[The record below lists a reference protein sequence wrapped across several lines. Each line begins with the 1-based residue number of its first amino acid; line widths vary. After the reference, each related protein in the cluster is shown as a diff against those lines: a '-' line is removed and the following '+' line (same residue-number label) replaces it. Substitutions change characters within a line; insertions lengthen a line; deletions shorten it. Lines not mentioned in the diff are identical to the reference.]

1 MPHWLTKHII
11 FLPSFLPSNMA
22 DLVVPFAG
30 FAYHPHQVDAIQW
43 MKQRESMD
51 APICRGG
58 ILADE
63 MGLGKTWMTIGL
75 MYNAPVAQTLLLV
88 PPVLQPQWSEAL
100 QRSSIPHKIL
110 SAPST
115 KGAEGCWRY
124 VGGTAGFSVI
134 LSTYTRAM
142 NYMKAHPETPFVVDR
157 VICDEGHV
165 LRSGMSIAL
174 FRSLKA
180 VAAER
185 KWILSGTPVQNSKY
199 DFINLVRFCGGD
211 DKVLIQTPLAV
222 LAETVLLRRTV
233 SDVRDVVTTMPTLKP
248 THIVHPVVMPDDSE
262 EERVFAALVGRF
274 NHAVEANANAS
285 IVLEL
290 YLRIRQFLA
299 HPAIYVDAMLRK
311 YGDSYGRK
319 TWTSSAS
326 KVAAFEKLLSTT
338 AKENTI
344 AFGTFRQELD
354 HASTRLRAAGY
365 DVWEIRGGLSD
376 AARERIMEESK
387 AAADLGKPV
396 ALVVQIIAGGA
407 GLNLQH
413 CSRIVFLSSHWNPA
427 VVDQAIARA
436 YRMGQD
442 KHVTVHHLLMA
453 DDAERNIDRRMAQLH
468 GSKRGVA
475 VGIHAKLFCDSAV
488 SSTTVL
494 SELDG
499 ALPEET
505 VVMGAAEEE
514 DDE

>member
-1 MPHWLTKHII
+1 M
-11 FLPSFLPSNMA
+11 SA
-22 DLVVPFAG
+22 DLIVPFAG
-30 FAYHPHQVDAIQW
+30 FAYHPHQVEAIAW
-43 MKQRESMD
+43 MKQREGAG

-75 MYNAPVAQTLLLV
+75 MYNEPVAQTLLLV

-100 QRSSIPHKIL
+100 QRSSIPHKVL

-115 KGAEGCWRY
+115 KGTEGCWRY

-142 NYMKAHPETPFVVDR
+142 NYMKGHPDEPLVVDR
-157 VICDEGHV
+157 IICDEGHV
-165 LRSGMSIAL
+165 LRNGMGIAL

-180 VAAER
+180 VVAER
-185 KWILSGTPVQNSKY
+185 RWILSGTPVQNSKY

-211 DKVLIQTPLAV
+211 DKVLIQTPLAA
-222 LAETVLLRRTV
+222 LADTVLLRRTV
-233 SDVRDVVTTMPTLKP
+233 SEVRDVVTTMPAIKP

-274 NHAVEANANAS
+274 NHAVEANASAC

-319 TWTSSAS
+319 SWTGTAS
-326 KVAAFEKLLSTT
+326 KATAFETLLSSTE
-338 AKENTI
+338 KENTI

-354 HASTRLRAAGY
+354 QASTRLRAAGY
-365 DVWEIRGGLSD
+365 EVWEIRGGLSD
-376 AARERIMEESK
+376 TARERIMEESK
-387 AAADLGKPV
+387 AAAELGKPV

-436 YRMGQD
+436 YRMGQT

-468 GSKRGVA
+468 GSKRKVA
-475 VGIHAKLFCDSAV
+475 VGINTKLYCDSAV
-488 SSTTVL
+488 SSDTVL
-494 SELDG
+494 SELDT
-499 ALPEET
+499 ALPE
-505 VVMGAAEEE
+505 VGAVLGAEEE
-514 DDE
+514 EDE

>member
-1 MPHWLTKHII
+1 
-11 FLPSFLPSNMA
+11 MA
-22 DLVVPFAG
+22 LIPPFAG
-30 FAYHPHQVDAIQW
+30 FVYHPHQVEAIAW
-43 MKQRESMD
+43 MKQRE
-51 APICRGG
+51 AEGAEVCRGG

-75 MYNAPVAQTLLLV
+75 MYNAPVEQTLLLV

-110 SAPST
+110 SPPST

-142 NYMKAHPETPFVVDR
+142 NYIKTHPAEPLTVDR

-165 LRSGMSIAL
+165 LRNGAGTAL
-174 FRSLKA
+174 YRSLKS
-180 VAAER
+180 VVAER
-185 KWILSGTPVQNSKY
+185 RWILSGTPVQNRKY

-211 DKVLIQTPLAV
+211 DAMLIKTPLAT
-222 LAETVLLRRTV
+222 LAEQVVLRRTV
-233 SDVRDVVTTMPTLKP
+233 GDVRDVVTTMPEMKP
-248 THIVHPVVMPDDSE
+248 THIVHPVTMPADSE

-274 NHAVEANANAS
+274 NHAVETQASAS

-299 HPAIYVDAMLRK
+299 HPMIYVDAMLRK

-319 TWTSSAS
+319 SWEGTAS
-326 KVAAFEKLLSTT
+326 KSAAFDKLLATT
-338 AKENTI
+338 AMENTI
-344 AFGTFRQELD
+344 VFGTFRQELD
-354 HASTRLRAAGY
+354 LACASLRTAGY
-365 DVWEIRGGLSD
+365 EVYEVRGGLSD
-376 AARERIMEESK
+376 AARERVMTESK
-387 AAADLGKPV
+387 AAAELGKPV
-396 ALVVQIIAGGA
+396 AMVVQIIAGGA

-436 YRMGQD
+436 YRMGQT
-442 KHVTVHHLLMA
+442 KQVSVHHMLMA

-468 GSKRGVA
+468 GTKRTVA

-488 SSTTVL
+488 DSSAVL
-494 SELDG
+494 SELDS
-499 ALPEET
+499 ALPE
-505 VVMGAAEEE
+505 VVAGGAEADSE
-514 DDE
+514 DV